1 MQDNGSAIGSI
12 PQAVTKSTE
21 TPLAQ

>member
-1 MQDNGSAIGSI
+1 MQDNGSAIGSS